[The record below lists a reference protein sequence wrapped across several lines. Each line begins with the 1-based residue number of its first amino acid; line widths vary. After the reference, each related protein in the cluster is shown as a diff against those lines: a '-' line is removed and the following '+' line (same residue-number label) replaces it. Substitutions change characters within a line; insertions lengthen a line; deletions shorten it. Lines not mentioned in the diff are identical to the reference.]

1 MSDID
6 EMLKIDLSKR
16 LAPSK
21 RDEIDTP
28 GKPHGVV
35 AVAVT
40 AAAAKSEP
48 EKISCRHLRT
58 RKILL
63 IGTGPTGSLN
73 WSDVESAN
81 QCLECACILRDNG
94 PQ

>member
-35 AVAVT
+35 AETAVAT
-40 AAAAKSEP
+40 AEP
-48 EKISCRHLRT
+48 EKIYCSHLRT
-58 RKILL
+58 KKVLL
-63 IGTGPTGSLN
+63 IGTDPTGDLN
-73 WSDVESAN
+73 WGDVKSAN
-81 QCLECACILRDNG
+81 QCLECTCILRERS